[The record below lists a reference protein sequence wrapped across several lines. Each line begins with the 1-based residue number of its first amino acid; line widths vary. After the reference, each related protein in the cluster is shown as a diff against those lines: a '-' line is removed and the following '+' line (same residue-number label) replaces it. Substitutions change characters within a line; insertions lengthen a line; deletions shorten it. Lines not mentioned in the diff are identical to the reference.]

1 MVKMYA
7 IIIDD
12 KGEGLRIL
20 EQIKWIKRDAKTE
33 IDHLMKLRRAE
44 RELTE
49 ASLSA
54 SEVNK
59 SQEMGKGVN

>member
-1 MVKMYA
+1 
-7 IIIDD
+7 
-12 KGEGLRIL
+12 
-20 EQIKWIKRDAKTE
+20 
-33 IDHLMKLRRAE
+33 MKLRRAE